1 MSILTKKHTMP
12 FFEDKT
18 EKLLTFFI
26 IILSV
31 ILFIRDVADIGVSQ
45 IIVLGLMAMPIV
57 FLPFSK
63 LLYYTIFVCAIV
75 KGVNAY
81 IMPLLLVALIFKN
94 PRNSV
99 AQFAFVI
106 FLLVIELFDS
116 LHILLMRDYFF
127 YASFLGLFYFILFQ
141 DPSSINTNDCLK
153 YFCCGLSITLL
164 IVTVSIFRNPLD
176 MIFREDIRAAMGAES
191 QSDGSHFILNANE
204 YAYYAISLLG
214 ILLLGKRRL
223 KLPVWLYA
231 IFLILSLLSGILSQS
246 RTFIILALFILII
259 YLLQSNLKIKL
270 ITIIAAFALGL
281 ITVTY
286 YNDFINSAFDGILM
300 RFESSNFETAGN
312 RTILFKEYN
321 DFLVQNPQY
330 ILSGT
335 GAIYYKDVA
344 RCSNSIHNAI
354 QQIYVCYGV
363 IGCIIFL
370 STIILFIHKYKR
382 KSTTIIDYIPLLASV
397 AFIQSI
403 QFLNPYHLMLPV
415 AVAACSLKRIKIP
428 DNL

>member
-1 MSILTKKHTMP
+1 MSILTKNHTIP

-18 EKLLTFFI
+18 EKRLSLFI
-26 IILSV
+26 LMLSV
-31 ILFIRDVADIGVSQ
+31 ILFIRDVADIEVSQ
-45 IIVLGLMAMPIV
+45 IFVLGLMAMPVV

-94 PRNSV
+94 PRNSL

-106 FLLVIELFDS
+106 FLLVIEFFDS
-116 LHILLMRDYFF
+116 LHILLIRDYFF
-127 YASFLGLFYFILFQ
+127 YTSFLGLFYFILFQ
-141 DPSSINTNDCLK
+141 DTSEIDANKCLK
-153 YFCCGLSITLL
+153 YFCCGLSLTLVV
-164 IVTVSIFRNPLD
+164 VTISIFRNPLD
-176 MIFREDIRAAMGAES
+176 MIFREEIRAAMGAES
-191 QSDGSHFILNANE
+191 QSEGSHFILNANE

-214 ILLLGKRRL
+214 ILLLGKKRL
-223 KLPVWLYA
+223 KLPVWLYSL
-231 IFLILSLLSGILSQS
+231 FLILSLLSGILSQS
-246 RTFIILALFILII
+246 RTFIILASCILII
-259 YLLQSNLKIKL
+259 YLLQSDLKRKL
-270 ITIIAAFALGL
+270 ITIIAIITIGF

-312 RTILFKEYN
+312 RTVLFKEYN
-321 DFLVQNPQY
+321 DFFLQNPQY
-330 ILSGT
+330 LLSGT

-363 IGCIIFL
+363 IGCIIFFF
-370 STIILFIHKYKR
+370 TIIWFLRKYKR

-415 AVAACSLKRIKIP
+415 AVAAYSLKRTNIP

>member
-1 MSILTKKHTMP
+1 MSILTKNHTIP

-18 EKLLTFFI
+18 EKRLSLFI
-26 IILSV
+26 LMLSV
-31 ILFIRDVADIGVSQ
+31 ILFIRDVADIEVSQ
-45 IIVLGLMAMPIV
+45 IFILGLMAMPVV

-106 FLLVIELFDS
+106 FLLVIEFFDS
-116 LHILLMRDYFF
+116 LHILLIRDYFF

-141 DPSSINTNDCLK
+141 DTSEIDANKCLK
-153 YFCCGLSITLL
+153 YFCCGLSLTLVV
-164 IVTVSIFRNPLD
+164 VTISIFRNPLD
-176 MIFREDIRAAMGAES
+176 MIFREEIRAAMGAES
-191 QSDGSHFILNANE
+191 QSEGSHFILNANE

-214 ILLLGKRRL
+214 ILLLGKKRL
-223 KLPVWLYA
+223 KLPVWLYSL
-231 IFLILSLLSGILSQS
+231 FLILSLLSGILSQS
-246 RTFIILALFILII
+246 RTFIILASCILII
-259 YLLQSNLKIKL
+259 YLLQSDLKRKL
-270 ITIIAAFALGL
+270 ITIIAIITIGF

-312 RTILFKEYN
+312 RTVLFKEYN
-321 DFLVQNPQY
+321 DFFLQNPQY
-330 ILSGT
+330 LLSGT

-363 IGCIIFL
+363 IGCIIFFY
-370 STIILFIHKYKR
+370 TIIWFLRKYKR

-415 AVAACSLKRIKIP
+415 AVAAYSLKRTNIP